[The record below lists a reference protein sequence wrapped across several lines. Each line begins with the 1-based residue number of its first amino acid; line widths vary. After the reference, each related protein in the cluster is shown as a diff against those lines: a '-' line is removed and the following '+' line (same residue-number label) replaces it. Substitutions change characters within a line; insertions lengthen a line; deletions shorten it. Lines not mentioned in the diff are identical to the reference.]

1 MCPVWV
7 RVRPLTLVEAA
18 LEADKLNREGRVM
31 KKKDNAEPLKQTEK
45 IDKIWEKISDL
56 NPY

>member
-1 MCPVWV
+1 MPCAGKGYTADAKEVG
-7 RVRPLTLVEAA
+7 
-18 LEADKLNREGRVM
+18 LEADKLNKEGRVM

>member
-1 MCPVWV
+1 MQIEVG
-7 RVRPLTLVEAA
+7 
-18 LEADKLNREGRVM
+18 LEADKLDKEGRVM
-31 KKKDNAEPLKQTEK
+31 KKKGNAEPLKQTEK

>member
-1 MCPVWV
+1 MQI
-7 RVRPLTLVEAA
+7 EIG
-18 LEADKLNREGRVM
+18 LEADKLNKEGRVM
-31 KKKDNAEPLKQTEK
+31 KKKENAEPLKQTEK

>member
-1 MCPVWV
+1 MQI
-7 RVRPLTLVEAA
+7 EIG
-18 LEADKLNREGRVM
+18 LEADTLNKEGRVM
-31 KKKDNAEPLKQTEK
+31 KKKENAEPLKQTEK

>member
-1 MCPVWV
+1 MQIEV
-7 RVRPLTLVEAA
+7 RLEVE
-18 LEADKLNREGRVM
+18 KLNKEGRVM